1 MLDRTD
7 KSIIGIWWWTVDKWI
22 LTSALLLIIIGGI
35 LIMASSPPVANAIR
49 LPEDHFVWKQLIF
62 SIPASFTIIFLSFL
76 KNYQI
81 RLISFLGLIV
91 TFILMLSTLLIGP
104 EAKGATRWISL
115 GPLTIQ
121 PSEFS
126 KPFFAIICDSGPS
139 FLIG

>member
-35 LIMASSPPVANAIR
+35 LIMAASPPVANAIK

-91 TFILMLSTLLIGP
+91 TFILDVLYIGALSSCVINNFILILFR
-104 EAKGATRWISL
+104 EIS
-115 GPLTIQ
+115 PL
-121 PSEFS
+121 S
-126 KPFFAIICDSGPS
+126 
-139 FLIG
+139 LISVE